1 MSNNIS
7 WRKKLSY
14 VTQKTFLTDDSI
26 RNNIIFGENENF
38 KNQKFEEAL
47 KLSNLDKLID
57 KLPDGVNTIVG
68 ESGVRLSGGQVQRI
82 SIARALYNSPEI
94 LVFDEPTNSLDEETE
109 KKIIS
114 EIFELKGKCT
124 IFLVTHNR
132 QLTTRCDQTYLVEKN
147 TLVKI

>member
-1 MSNNIS
+1 M
-7 WRKKLSY
+7 
-14 VTQKTFLTDDSI
+14 
-26 RNNIIFGENENF
+26 
-38 KNQKFEEAL
+38 
-47 KLSNLDKLID
+47 
-57 KLPDGVNTIVG
+57 PDGVNTIVG